1 MKIIC
6 ALSESQVEKL
16 YANVYGKMFKA
27 LEEGKTFDPKVY
39 MQDLFDKISSAKD
52 DDTAAKFL
60 QQVPSLMFLAS
71 SKNKLLSLKIDTN
84 FLRDKIQEFKGTDEG
99 ITNTLKFFKGE
110 VDPETAKA
118 LSEAK
123 ELDAFELKE
132 TDPEEDKTYNEVR
145 LKPFSAF
152 TTTFQEF
159 ETLNP
164 NYKDAFTQEDLD
176 QSKTRIYKAISKIRE
191 EIGTDTTLLDEVKF
205 QGRVIK
211 LTPFKSVE
219 LDQSKLDNYT
229 KKLIIRSLSITKAGT
244 QKENVTPTQNIISL
258 VITDQD
264 GNPLFFDEEGN
275 ITTAENGKIIQQFM
289 RDVRLDKGKYQVTN
303 VYGDKTNV
311 QSPTVIARLEGI
323 SLEEA
328 EKRQQEE
335 FKELFDLK
343 QDILSGKNVIL
354 DIGGVSAGVDKA
366 SLTTRLP
373 FPVLRT
379 MSVGTREVFK
389 SITLADEFSKFKT
402 GSNIITINNQ
412 DFNVDRATISETL
425 AKKIASVLTNRSL
438 TPTEKND
445 YVAQFLSNKITESSR
460 RHYLLFDPQNKRFVF
475 EYDEFTLNQRL
486 KDGISKKQT
495 INLRDLRNYSDAEL
509 ATISDTIFN
518 VLTKASSRKTDKELT
533 EADYFG
539 TKIVINNDKL
549 KSGLYKDYDINTGKL
564 IDGQSYIDF
573 IAQEKFEVLLNSTTD
588 PGLFNS
594 YFHFRMPSAIA
605 KEADAGKKN
614 LQQQESRSRIRQIKD
629 ATVDLLYPDNLSKE
643 VTVSYSD
650 MGMFNEQPF
659 AYFLYTTDIPGF
671 EGQVVK
677 VYMDMSLRTNK
688 EILPKIGDRI
698 ILTAEDNTEFGGI
711 DVVAYNA
718 DLDRIGVQQETDF
731 KAGEAQRDYTVLEE
745 TKELQNEVDIEET
758 LDPTDTENPDD
769 ENSGI
774 SDLFN
779 LDRKGSL
786 PNNVTQE
793 DIDNARK
800 WWEES
805 PLSKFIGLNAMA
817 NIVNSDAYARFTIA
831 GENLT
836 DARVLINAAK
846 GGTMV
851 DVYHES
857 WHAFSQLYLTKAEK
871 IKLYE
876 ELRNSKAE
884 YKKLSFFELEEILA
898 EDFRDYALNQKRKE
912 NSPKRNSI
920 FRKIWN
926 FLKNLFSSKTYKNEL
941 YNALYLAGKNPKLL
955 NKYTPL
961 IDNVMFDMLNRGAA
975 QVSRPSQPALSLQD
989 SNKVVASMDSII
1001 SEVVDDI
1008 YTDKKNKSQKLD
1020 RADLDHKGGTIKI
1033 LADPSNKVVLYD
1045 TIIKGRL
1052 KKKLKEYRKKLGQVT
1067 EVSFDTINTVKEL
1080 ANNSVAVLTKQDGT
1094 KTYVFLNTQVDSYA
1108 NISLDT
1114 LDDRRI
1120 KGQTYDGVDIITDF
1134 YSHNTIKDS
1143 NENPV
1148 DIMLVPDLSTAI
1160 TQFENYR
1167 MMGEDYTGI
1176 EVKQQ
1181 PEYKPLNSEQL
1192 DLLDKIRILQAAVD
1206 NFGDASRG
1214 MVKYHMENS
1223 RFDII
1228 RDRYVELDDVT
1239 DAESLESSDRAGGK
1253 VETGTE
1259 SLEQL
1264 ASKETLYIL
1273 SSLHKK
1279 VNGKTVEDSLGFK
1292 QLADFRTMFNGVAKL
1307 IVGVKDPVEQ
1317 YRILKDAISIYP
1329 EFEQLITYK
1338 MPEPLVDASANVNR
1352 NEFKITTAFYRDFGR
1367 KAVVD
1372 YIQNTIFE
1380 NGTIEVVTSS
1390 VSIGNLLNKF
1400 EQNFISDISNPFVVR
1415 GTDNAPVLNLKLVI
1429 DEFADKSTG
1438 KLNPKLSS
1446 EFARAIGI
1454 KLDFNDDIEAELAKD
1469 NAASYYGLPY
1479 IFEFVKKLYDVET
1492 QPGFSVDAKKVAIN
1506 FKKSPISVLR
1516 GKVPAGV
1523 ITDREFSQLTQLKRL
1538 AELQVSLGADGNIFS
1553 TKNPE
1558 GNTVYRVINDHSISM
1573 KIYALNAVTKLDQ
1586 LWTTDKFQYMSSFN
1600 PRVNPYTERL
1610 SIFKNLFDF
1619 TDSERTRRS
1628 GKSLKLFL
1636 SAGSQVNEEIGNKT
1650 TSLDVYGKFLQDLN
1664 SFLKGGVQEFMR
1676 HSEKSSAFG
1685 AMIDGGIID
1694 GTGGTKKSPK
1704 LWVDVDKFSQNTAEQ
1719 YALTVHLLP
1728 YIAGELDR
1736 INRFKANKE
1745 EFLSYKGY
1753 NEPMEVNSKG
1763 ETIYAGE
1770 LFTAFDNVLT
1780 KDTKNEIYKKVTS
1793 GDLIEYLK
1801 TDTVLLDKITK
1812 DVINYFNEQ
1821 TQINLKYLQNSE
1833 MFHITPDLINSQR
1846 IFNLTDEQIKEN
1858 LVKAY
1863 TYNSWIHNFET
1874 GILNYGDFVIYDHAK
1889 DVFHKRNSGASSNGT
1904 GARTDV
1910 SARRYVNNVLNET
1923 SYAASLEKKKTGDET
1938 YLNFT
1943 YDGTFNTAILEEIKK
1958 DSVYLPLYVNAFRSY
1973 YTKQYANTK
1982 KEDIVEWF
1990 TEEELSKIGNDIND
2004 LRKALVEKFVEFE
2017 TEAYK
2022 KMEVADGQGYMTFDA
2037 YRTMKSLEGDWTD
2050 YQEELFQ
2057 KIVKGQQ
2064 VTPSEIYE
2072 FFPVYKVQN
2081 FGPLADT
2088 KLPVEAMHKFSL
2100 MPLIPG
2106 MYPEGSNFDIIH
2118 KQMLKGGVQ
2127 YATFQSG
2134 SKAGDVGVTKL
2145 FEADS
2150 KGSKILDKID
2160 FISNRVYLDYI
2171 KTVANM
2177 SNYFKGKTIYA
2188 SQARGIVLD
2197 GLFDKGDFV
2206 HETLKDQYNNYK
2218 GSIADLREILEMELL
2233 EEIGFEKVNGKYK
2246 GNLTKFLS
2254 VVERELGRKEVP
2266 EHLIKFIGVNPDNT
2280 LKTDLSFHPNADE
2293 IEKLIVGMI
2302 QKRLVKQK
2310 VNGEAFIQVSS
2321 AFTQGIWDTELPQE
2335 SIEEVLKFV
2344 GTTSLPFYYTKLD
2357 GKTAAPKVA
2366 IAIQGDFQNLYNLQ
2380 YKGEPIG
2387 NLERLNIALKDDG
2400 WLDDNNGANRQA
2412 VTLFSVRIPIDSLGT
2427 MLYPEVYHFLPAAAG
2442 NAIIVPDELVAS
2454 SGGDFDGDKLTTS
2467 LPNIN
2472 KFGKLYKKTM
2482 SNKELLAEVKK
2493 LKAKGENG
2501 KAMQLIK
2508 NQKKAIENNL
2518 IKDVRSILEAPEN
2531 FVNLIKPNGTYYF
2544 KPLAEKLEPIVSDYN
2559 KFKNMHGETV
2569 RTKGGKKAMSATRV
2583 LEARHNLNK
2592 FQKNLEGRKSL
2603 GTTAINN
2610 KLNPVLN
2617 SSAAKLPFTYKETL
2631 KYNDTTKKYEEGSR
2645 NYKTRVFL
2653 PHNTITIDGI
2663 TYISLSNNYAA
2674 DNIANIGTSFSHKL
2688 NGQLDVGK
2696 DDWIFNIQSNPQI
2709 EPISSHLSEAGVPI
2723 ASYIY
2728 FISNPLV
2735 RQYAEKQR
2743 IYNSPYARFTGNVL
2757 TSPAFAKYQ
2766 SSKDVL
2772 EQYIPELIEQGLQN
2786 APEEVFVNYYIMK
2799 PYTDQFTGKEEEV
2812 RQYISKMMSKSDL
2825 MNQIDAGI
2833 IDINKIT
2840 VISKDKSGQYGYRNA
2855 YYVNPVPTNKN
2866 YYDLSTYYSSLP
2878 SVLNSKGEFD
2888 LKKMKDI
2895 AESPNDSKHLYDKIA
2910 MFIHFLELEKQV
2922 KGVDS
2927 LKRQMNPDTKVDKTT
2942 QEIDRRNVSL
2952 EELNDMSK
2960 LDPET
2965 KRRATEESVL
2975 APFFDNTIIVDIVK
2989 QVFPFRNT
2997 DKITDYIVKV
3007 LRTNYGDITKKYGYG
3022 QDGVSKFI
3030 TNFKNA
3036 VSNYVYQN
3044 NMPDL
3049 FDPEGNLIT
3058 FSNMTASGADS
3069 YTSKLFDMIK
3079 KHLRGNK
3086 IKRTYSILEQL
3097 ATINTKG
3104 KPSQRSITLNDRA
3117 DLKGSLA
3124 DIYYNNLKD
3133 LANPNI
3139 KKVTNPDVNNYISQM
3154 FALLPQISMYLN
3166 GQGYSPYGINN
3177 ALPFDEYVSIME
3189 RSSGEFLSEQVNE
3202 DVLNTVYKKLMKDYS
3217 VFKNY
3222 KAEPLVESLP
3232 ADVPAF
3238 TPDLLDVETS
3248 EDVLP
3253 TAEDFETGEL
3263 VTRKTFTVET
3273 PSLQEISPTEKK
3285 PTVTVVSEPY
3295 GVVVAETNPSEAK
3308 TQEFVNLIQPQIQVQ
3323 AYKENASG
3331 TANDMFMYGLRW
3343 TRKRTAIAPLNN
3355 KSYANKGL
3363 PITDA
3368 KATDG
3373 YVYDTVD
3380 QNGNAL
3386 APVSDLQPI
3395 IEEIQNAIG
3404 IDMSNYDAVIGNI
3417 YLPGQN
3423 IATHRDTTESLSARN
3438 YPVVVYTIGNNS
3450 GIGIYEDKTRPGAPT
3465 FASDSKRTIPTKN
3478 GSIYTFGMD
3487 GKGRF
3492 ELAHD
3497 TPKGITRD
3505 QKFPP
3510 ITLPNGAVVE
3520 NYTITLTFRR
3530 AADLEPGM
3538 PTTPSKK
3545 GTAPTQ
3551 PTVEPVGKVKEGVT
3565 ELFES
3570 NPELARIGT
3579 PEQYS
3584 AYLDTIFPDS
3594 KVKDIVYHGT
3604 DRPEKTFEKRTPL
3617 EAYGSNAIYF
3627 ANEDYAATF
3636 GNLIPAVLN
3645 ITNPFISEQKFMRRR
3660 LKPGYQS
3667 PQGTVDAKDLLSQNK
3682 NNDGL
3687 VGVDYSDQ
3695 ENNTYVIR
3703 EPEQIHILG
3712 SKQDIEGFKKFISKP
3727 TVKEITPPIPGGKN
3741 KLLSD
3746 ADIERFNLEVA
3757 RNNNLLPKTFTT
3769 SSTDQD
3775 AFANDISGKKPGS
3788 EEYNLWQLNPRGLY
3802 NLVDANTGEIY
3813 LRDVDLATGFQKEQV
3828 APSTPVDEKLLKDT
3842 IKDLTDGIKEY
3853 RLDQIFALKGYDIND
3868 IIKKL
3873 EDAKTQEELIDTIV
3887 LIKKITC

>member
-132 TDPEEDKTYNEVR
+132 EDPEEDRTYNEVR

-373 FPVLRT
+373 FPALRT
-379 MSVGTREVFK
+379 MSVGTRETFK
-389 SITLADEFSKFKT
+389 SIRLADEFSKFKT
-402 GSNIITINNQ
+402 GSAIITINNQ
-412 DFNVDRATISETL
+412 DFNIDRAPISETL
-425 AKKIASVLTNRSL
+425 AKKIAAVLTNRNL

-445 YVAQFLSNKITESSR
+445 YVNQFLSNKIAESSR
-460 RHYLLFDPQNKRFVF
+460 RHYLLFDPQSKRFVF

-486 KDGISKKQT
+486 KDGLSKKQT
-495 INLRDLRNYSDAEL
+495 INLRNLRNYSDAEL
-509 ATISDTIFN
+509 ATISNTIFN

-539 TKIVINNDKL
+539 TKVVINDNNL
-549 KSGLYKDYDINTGKL
+549 KSGLYRDYDINTGKL
-564 IDGQSYIDF
+564 IDAQSYIDF
-573 IAQEKFEVLLNSTTD
+573 LTQEKFEVLLNSTTD

-629 ATVDLLYPDNLSKE
+629 ATIDLLYPDNLSKE

-650 MGMFNEQPF
+650 MGMFNGKPF
-659 AYFLYTTDIPGF
+659 AYFLYTTDIPGH
-671 EGQVVK
+671 EGQTVK
-677 VYMDMSLRTNK
+677 VFMDMSLRTN
-688 EILPKIGDRI
+688 EEMLPKIGDRI
-698 ILTAEDNTEFGGI
+698 ILSAEDNTEFGGI

-731 KAGEAQRDYTVLEE
+731 AAGEAQREYTVLEE
-745 TKELQNEVDIEET
+745 TKELQNEVDIEEK
-758 LDPTDTENPDD
+758 LNPTDTENPDD

-876 ELRNSKAE
+876 ELRNSKPE

-920 FRKIWN
+920 FRKIRL

-961 IDNVMFDMLNRGAA
+961 IDNVMFDMLNRGAS
-975 QVSRPSQPALSLQD
+975 QVSRPSQPALSTQD
-989 SNKVVASMDSII
+989 SNKIVVSMDSII
-1001 SEVVDDI
+1001 SEVSDDI

-1033 LADPSNKVVLYD
+1033 LADPSNKVVLYN
-1045 TIIKGRL
+1045 IVKERL
-1052 KKKLKEYRKKLGQVT
+1052 ENKLKEYRKKLGQVT
-1067 EVSFDTINTVKEL
+1067 EVSFDSINTVKEL

-1094 KTYVFLNTQVDSYA
+1094 KTYVLLNTQVDSYA

-1120 KGQTYDGVDIITDF
+1120 KGQTYGGVDIIADF

-1148 DIMLVPDLSTAI
+1148 DIMLVPDLSTAV

-1181 PEYKPLNSEQL
+1181 PVYKPLNSEQL

-1214 MVKYHMENS
+1214 IVKYHMENS

-1338 MPEPLVDASANVNR
+1338 MPEPIIDASANVNR

-1415 GTDNAPVLNLKLVI
+1415 GTDNAPTLNLKLVI
-1429 DEFADKSTG
+1429 DEFADKNTG
-1438 KLNPKLSS
+1438 KLDPKLSS

-1479 IFEFVKKLYDVET
+1479 IFEFVKKLYEVET

-1573 KIYALNAVTKLDQ
+1573 KMYALNAVTKLDQ

-1619 TDSERTRRS
+1619 TDSERTKRS
-1628 GKSLKLFL
+1628 GKSFKLFL

-1745 EFLSYKGY
+1745 EFLNYKGY
-1753 NEPMEVNSKG
+1753 NEPMGVNSKG
-1763 ETIYAGE
+1763 EKIYAGE

-1780 KDTKNEIYKKVTS
+1780 EPTKNEIYKKVTS

-1812 DVINYFNEQ
+1812 DVINYFNQQ
-1821 TQINLKYLQNSE
+1821 TQINLEYLQNSE

-1923 SYAASLEKKKTGDET
+1923 SYAMSLKNKTGDET

-2022 KMEVADGQGYMTFDA
+2022 NMEVADGQGYMTFDA

-2106 MYPEGSNFDIIH
+2106 MYPEGSNFDILH

-2160 FISNRVYLDYI
+2160 FKSNRVYLDYI

-2335 SIEEVLKFV
+2335 SIEEVLKFL
-2344 GTTSLPFYYTKLD
+2344 GTTSLPFYYKKLD

-2366 IAIQGDFQNLYNLQ
+2366 IAMQGDFQNLYNLQ

-2387 NLERLNIALKDDG
+2387 NLERLNIAIKDDS
-2400 WLDDNNGANRQA
+2400 WLDANNGANRQA

-2427 MLYPEVYHFLPAAAG
+2427 MLYPEVYHFLPATAG

-2559 KFKNMHGETV
+2559 KFKNMHGEAV

-2617 SSAAKLPFTYKETL
+2617 SSAAKLPVTYKETL
-2631 KYNDTTKKYEEGSR
+2631 EYDKATNKYKEGSR
-2645 NYKTRVFL
+2645 NYKTRIFL

-2663 TYISLSNNYAA
+2663 TYISLSNNYAV
-2674 DNIANIGTSFSHKL
+2674 DNIANIGTSSSHKL
-2688 NGQLDVGK
+2688 NGTLDVGK
-2696 DDWIFNIQSNPQI
+2696 DDWTFNIQSNPQI
-2709 EPISSHLSEAGVPI
+2709 EPISTHLSEAGVPI
-2723 ASYIY
+2723 STYIY

-2757 TSPAFAKYQ
+2757 ASPAFAKYQ

-2772 EQYIPELIEQGLQN
+2772 EQYIPELIEKGLQN
-2786 APEEVFVNYYIMK
+2786 APEEVFVNYYTMK
-2799 PYTDQFTGKEEEV
+2799 PYTDQFGEEKEM

-2833 IDINKIT
+2833 IDMNKIT

-2866 YYDLSTYYSSLP
+2866 FYDLSTYYSSLP

-2895 AESPNDSKHLYDKIA
+2895 VENPDDSKYLYDKVA

-2927 LKRQMNPDTKVDKTT
+2927 LKRQMNPDTKTSKTM
-2942 QEIDRRNVSL
+2942 QEVVRRNVSL

-2975 APFFDNTIIVDIVK
+2975 APFFDNSLIEDLVK

-3030 TNFKNA
+3030 TNFKNSVA
-3036 VSNYVYQN
+3036 NYVYQN

-3058 FSNMTASGADS
+3058 FSNMTGSNADS

-3086 IKRTYSILEQL
+3086 IKRTYPILEQL
-3097 ATINTKG
+3097 TIINTKG

-3273 PSLQEISPTEKK
+3273 PSLQEISPTQ
-3285 PTVTVVSEPY
+3285 PTVQPIKQFENSLFRGQENEPVIDANGNLVLVSTYDSLFKSE
-3295 GVVVAETNPSEAK
+3295 GVSFAED
-3308 TQEFVNLIQPQIQVQ
+3308 L
-3323 AYKENASG
+3323 
-3331 TANDMFMYGLRW
+3331 DMARGYGLRYS
-3343 TRKRTAIAPLNN
+3343 KNP
-3355 KSYANKGL
+3355 Y
-3363 PITDA
+3363 
-3368 KATDG
+3368 
-3373 YVYDTVD
+3373 
-3380 QNGNAL
+3380 
-3386 APVSDLQPI
+3386 I
-3395 IEEIQNAIG
+3395 IE
-3404 IDMSNYDAVIGNI
+3404 ID
-3417 YLPGQN
+3417 
-3423 IATHRDTTESLSARN
+3423 
-3438 YPVVVYTIGNNS
+3438 
-3450 GIGIYEDKTRPGAPT
+3450 
-3465 FASDSKRTIPTKN
+3465 
-3478 GSIYTFGMD
+3478 
-3487 GKGRF
+3487 
-3492 ELAHD
+3492 
-3497 TPKGITRD
+3497 
-3505 QKFPP
+3505 
-3510 ITLPNGAVVE
+3510 
-3520 NYTITLTFRR
+3520 
-3530 AADLEPGM
+3530 ADY
-3538 PTTPSKK
+3538 
-3545 GTAPTQ
+3545 A
-3551 PTVEPVGKVKEGVT
+3551 
-3565 ELFES
+3565 
-3570 NPELARIGT
+3570 
-3579 PEQYS
+3579 
-3584 AYLDTIFPDS
+3584 DTIFPLDKSGGTKSYGKRVVGDQGEQRFVS
-3594 KVKDIVYHGT
+3594 KEDVIIPKGKFKIT
-3604 DRPEKTFEKRTPL
+3604 RKERTFNFETFTPEQL
-3617 EAYGSNAIYF
+3617 IEAYNKQFTETDIAEYNRYGEVSTGYATEGSDYYDAIEKELLRRGISKNDFLFLRTANAIFSIEEIVADAY
-3627 ANEDYAATF
+3627 
-3636 GNLIPAVLN
+3636 N
-3645 ITNPFISEQKFMRRR
+3645 IKTE
-3660 LKPGYQS
+3660 PGELTPDVS
-3667 PQGTVDAKDLLSQNK
+3667 K
-3682 NNDGL
+3682 
-3687 VGVDYSDQ
+3687 
-3695 ENNTYVIR
+3695 
-3703 EPEQIHILG
+3703 EQIQEFLN
-3712 SKQDIEGFKKFISKP
+3712 KQLSLIDTLKKVSVSEP
-3727 TVKEITPPIPGGKN
+3727 VKEITPPIPGGKN

-3769 SSTDQD
+3769 SSADQD

-3802 NLVDANTGEIY
+3802 NLVDVNTGEIY

-3873 EDAKTQEELIDTIV
+3873 ENTRTQEELIDTIV